1 MSDMDMNQNGTFNS
15 TTFTKT
21 KLFSGKILLKCIC
34 FKRLVNEHLGSGKTV
49 STDEH

>member
-1 MSDMDMNQNGTFNS
+1 MDINRNVTFNS
-15 TTFTKT
+15 TTITKT
-21 KLFSGKILLKCIC
+21 KLFSGKKLVKCVC